1 MERFEKIIK
10 LIAELIMPKY
20 VFERSEMGKKN
31 RRHNS
36 NVDFYGNMESDVP
49 CLERSLN

>member
-20 VFERSEMGKKN
+20 VFERIEMRNKIGGIILTWVSM
-31 RRHNS
+31 RIW
-36 NVDFYGNMESDVP
+36 
-49 CLERSLN
+49 SLMWHVLGEV

>member
-20 VFERSEMGKKN
+20 VFERIEMGKKIGGLILMWI
-31 RRHNS
+31 
-36 NVDFYGNMESDVP
+36 FYETEKME
-49 CLERSLN
+49 L